1 MELNLVQD
9 ICEML
14 HEFLKIDDSVTI
26 EVSRYGDSYNVLF
39 RHIKAGTFAQTLAIF
54 RKAQSTITIPVI
66 PFKCPEK
73 LMRVEGFGDLVL

>member
-39 RHIKAGTFAQTLAIF
+39 RHIKAGTFA
-54 RKAQSTITIPVI
+54 
-66 PFKCPEK
+66 
-73 LMRVEGFGDLVL
+73 